1 MFGGRFT
8 LTCVSVRERRQDK
21 WYINLGFTLWLVAF
35 YRSLVAHTKDRSNGK
50 QRTGFPVCRYPLLEK
65 VSGTPSYYGGT
76 SSGSMLKLKKEF
88 RRSYELFSDLTSLL
102 NSIRILNQN
111 PSLSLC

>member
-35 YRSLVAHTKDRSNGK
+35 YRSLVAHTKGRSNGK
-50 QRTGFPVCRYPLLEK
+50 QRTGSRYAAILLLEK
-65 VSGTPSYYGGT
+65 LSGTPTYHGGT
-76 SSGSMLKLKKEF
+76 SSGIMLKLKKEF
-88 RRSYELFSDLTSLL
+88 VGVTNCSML
-102 NSIRILNQN
+102 
-111 PSLSLC
+111 